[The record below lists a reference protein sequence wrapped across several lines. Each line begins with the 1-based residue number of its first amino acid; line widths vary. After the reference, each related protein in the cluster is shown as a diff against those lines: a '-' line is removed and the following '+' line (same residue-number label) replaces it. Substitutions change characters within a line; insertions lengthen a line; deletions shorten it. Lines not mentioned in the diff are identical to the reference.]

1 MFVGL
6 FSRLTDS
13 CLTSMGRSA
22 NTPADAQTHPWG
34 TATRARCDK
43 AQGLFADL
51 AGGLPFPG
59 HRLEVKETLPEERP
73 LTTLLWE
80 SLVKGLC
87 RQNNTSLL
95 PHENSH
101 GDFSEL
107 TKKINR
113 TCLFSSTLCFI
124 LMSHVADQKLGYYF
138 YLFRMNMLFVG
149 MSYSYRHSAFDYK
162 HHSRG
167 FNNSSAEAECLK
179 LEMEM
184 SQ

>member
-1 MFVGL
+1 MLSDTDDELVYLIYKYLLTTIIRSVFFWQEGPERRMFVGL

-124 LMSHVADQKLGYYF
+124 LYDFIWPEAGLLL
-138 YLFRMNMLFVG
+138 LFI
-149 MSYSYRHSAFDYK
+149 
-162 HHSRG
+162 
-167 FNNSSAEAECLK
+167 
-179 LEMEM
+179 
-184 SQ
+184 